1 MATHEIKAAD
11 LTWPDVVF
19 ESPEE
24 AFTYATKL
32 EKELENPDLTDAQ
45 REAIDERLGDL
56 FATLFD
62 LN

>member
-1 MATHEIKAAD
+1 MSTHEIKATD
-11 LTWPDVVF
+11 LTWPDVAF

-24 AFTYATKL
+24 AFNYATKL

-45 REAIDERLGDL
+45 REAIDERLDDL
-56 FATLFD
+56 FATLFP

>member
-1 MATHEIKAAD
+1 MATHEIKASD

>member
-1 MATHEIKAAD
+1 MPTHEIKASD
-11 LTWPDVVF
+11 LTWPEIMF
-19 ESPEE
+19 ESPAD
-24 AFTYATKL
+24 AFDYGIRL

-45 REAIDERLGDL
+45 REAIDERLDDL